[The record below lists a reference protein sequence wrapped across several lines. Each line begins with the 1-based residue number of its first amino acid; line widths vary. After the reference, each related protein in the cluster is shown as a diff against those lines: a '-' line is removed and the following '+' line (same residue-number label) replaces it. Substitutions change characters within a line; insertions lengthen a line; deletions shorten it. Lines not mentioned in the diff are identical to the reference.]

1 MQDYLHRD
9 RIVVPVTFC
18 LFFLMEN
25 HKNNPRIYYVVLFV
39 ICLPIKLTDRHDITE
54 ILLKVVLNTLKQTKQ
69 TKYN

>member
-25 HKNNPRIYYVVLFV
+25 HKKNPRIYYVVLFV
-39 ICLPIKLTDRHDITE
+39 ICSLTICFEKISVFQVDKGYLCHMSYFT
-54 ILLKVVLNTLKQTKQ
+54 N
-69 TKYN
+69 